1 MSQWHYVDKN
11 RQQQGP
17 VEDAELVR
25 LFRSGDVSAETLVW
39 RPDLTDWQ
47 ALGGFADQLGLRDA
61 ASPYAPPT
69 SEVLRDEQAVV
80 GGGEVIYAGFWKRV
94 AAYLIDSMVA
104 GFASAIVGGVIGG
117 LLGATLLGSDGL
129 AGREGTFMGVQLLV
143 LLIEVLISL
152 AYYAG
157 MHSSSSMATLG
168 KMAVGIKV
176 VRSNGERISFLRG
189 VGRFFAMFVSMLI
202 LYIGFFMA
210 GFTERKRALHDMLCD
225 TLVVD
230 KWAFTANPELQR
242 RDLGGVTIA
251 ILAVGGLFF
260 VLAIVAIVA
269 AIYMAASNWH

>member
-47 ALGGFADQLGLRDA
+47 ALGGFAEQLGLRDA

-80 GGGEVIYAGFWKRV
+80 GGGEVVYAGFWKRV
-94 AAYLIDSMVA
+94 AAYIIDSFVA
-104 GFASAIVGGVIGG
+104 GFVGAIIGGIVGG
-117 LLGATLLGSDGL
+117 LLGATLLSSGGMSGN
-129 AGREGTFMGVQLLV
+129 AGAFMGIQLIGNLIGM
-143 LLIEVLISL
+143 LLGV

-176 VRSNGERISFLRG
+176 VRSDGSRISFLRG
-189 VGRFFAMFVSMLI
+189 VGRYFGLIVSSITLG
-202 LYIGFFMA
+202 IGFFMA

-230 KWAFTANPELQR
+230 KWAFTAHPELQR

>member
-25 LFRSGDVSAETLVW
+25 LFRSGDISVDTLVW
-39 RPDLTDWQ
+39 RSDLTDWQ

-69 SEVLRDEQAVV
+69 SEVLRDEQVVV
-80 GGGEVIYAGFWKRV
+80 GGGEVVYAGFWKRV
-94 AAYLIDSMVA
+94 AAYIIDSFVA
-104 GFASAIVGGVIGG
+104 GFVGAIIGGIVGG
-117 LLGATLLGSDGL
+117 LLGATLLNSGGMSGS
-129 AGREGTFMGVQLLV
+129 AGALMGIQMVGNLIGMLLGM
-143 LLIEVLISL
+143 

-157 MHSSSSMATLG
+157 MHASSSMATLG

-176 VRSNGERISFLRG
+176 VRSDGSRISFLRG
-189 VGRFFAMFVSMLI
+189 VGRYFGLFVSSITLG
-202 LYIGFFMA
+202 IGFFMA

-230 KWAFTANPELQR
+230 KWAFTEHAQLQR
-242 RDLGGVTIA
+242 RELGGVTIA
-251 ILAVGGLFF
+251 VLAVGGLLF
-260 VLAIVAIVA
+260 VGAIVMMVVVIA
-269 AIYMAASNWH
+269 MAAKGFH